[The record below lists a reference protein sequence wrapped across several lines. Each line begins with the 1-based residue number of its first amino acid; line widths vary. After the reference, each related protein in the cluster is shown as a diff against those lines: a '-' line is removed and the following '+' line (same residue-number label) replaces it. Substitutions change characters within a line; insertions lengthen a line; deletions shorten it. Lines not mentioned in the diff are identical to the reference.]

1 MVNDN
6 IRSIR
11 MKIAAADED
20 TLIGLANKGTYKR
33 ACKDAEGVT
42 PEFTEGDDF
51 IEVSFGGE
59 KVKLKDPLDKSE
71 CSCPSRTICRH
82 IVGALVLMKSVVP
95 AEETAPPPAAEK
107 ADEPEKAED
116 TAEKNDTPPAEE
128 APAVNAKLSAKDE
141 AKVHDC
147 AALCRE
153 LINEILTDGLVRV
166 SPDMPAR
173 IEAAAVRCH
182 GAGAASAERIMRSLG
197 SRLSEHIGRR
207 AAFDVQYFAQ
217 SLCYADKYIT
227 GLQRDGLTED
237 DLGEFRRSYEDVRG
251 ELVLLPIGIKEV
263 LTGEYVGRIYYFLD
277 ENRVTGRDHLI
288 MSDLRPRYYE
298 QGTNRRR
305 NAPIVPWDLGVPI
318 KNAMRDRITL
328 HGAKVSGEK
337 LSSSGSTRVVSQ
349 TKASLNTAAVH
360 RLVIDDFRQIAAE
373 LDEAGS
379 FDTDRLFFVRPASCN
394 GQRFDRYTQTYIMDI
409 ADWRGCHITVRAK
422 YRAETKEFV
431 ELLEKIG
438 KRMIKDKDVS
448 YTLLAEAQVED
459 GELTLFPI
467 EVYDFITPP
476 DDTQYFLPEKYDDA
490 AECAGYAQALLEL
503 FAKLRQTMTT
513 IVHCGLRTGIRD
525 EDRLITNIKNCGLAG
540 LAEPVQAMF
549 RAAGEYR
556 HNTGGSAAEVMVL
569 MDRIYEYIKAGER
582 KLQTISA
589 LAKMQPGA
597 NDIPKGE

>member
-1 MVNDN
+1 M
-6 IRSIR
+6 
-11 MKIAAADED
+11 
-20 TLIGLANKGTYKR
+20 
-33 ACKDAEGVT
+33 
-42 PEFTEGDDF
+42 
-51 IEVSFGGE
+51 
-59 KVKLKDPLDKSE
+59 
-71 CSCPSRTICRH
+71 
-82 IVGALVLMKSVVP
+82 
-95 AEETAPPPAAEK
+95 
-107 ADEPEKAED
+107 
-116 TAEKNDTPPAEE
+116 
-128 APAVNAKLSAKDE
+128 
-141 AKVHDC
+141 
-147 AALCRE
+147 
-153 LINEILTDGLVRV
+153 
-166 SPDMPAR
+166 
-173 IEAAAVRCH
+173 
-182 GAGAASAERIMRSLG
+182 
-197 SRLSEHIGRR
+197 
-207 AAFDVQYFAQ
+207 
-217 SLCYADKYIT
+217 
-227 GLQRDGLTED
+227 
-237 DLGEFRRSYEDVRG
+237 
-251 ELVLLPIGIKEV
+251 
-263 LTGEYVGRIYYFLD
+263 
-277 ENRVTGRDHLI
+277 
-288 MSDLRPRYYE
+288 
-298 QGTNRRR
+298 
-305 NAPIVPWDLGVPI
+305 
-318 KNAMRDRITL
+318 
-328 HGAKVSGEK
+328 
-337 LSSSGSTRVVSQ
+337 
-349 TKASLNTAAVH
+349 
-360 RLVIDDFRQIAAE
+360 IDDFRQIAAE

-379 FDTDRLFFVRPASCN
+379 LDTDRLFFVRPASCN

-525 EDRLITNIKNCGLAG
+525 EDRLINSIKNCGLAG